1 MYTSIVHNFIFG
13 DVELCFLYKCSFVIY
28 VFLKKTLLKYSWC
41 TILWQ
46 FQVYYIVLWHLHQ
59 LWNNLHESLVTIC
72 PHKVLTRW
80 LIIFLMLHISSQWLI
95 FYLCIYEFCF
105 ALLCL
110 LTCIKIISLSL
121 IFALLITVCLG
132 MVLLELILFRT
143 LCFLDLDIWISR
155 IGKFWVI
162 MSSKSSLSVSLSSP
176 PGTPVMWMLVY
187 LMLF

>member
-13 DVELCFLYKCSFVIY
+13 DVELCFLHKCSFVIY

-59 LWNNLHESLVTIC
+59 LRNNLHESLVTIC

-121 IFALLITVCLG
+121 IFALLIIRWLVMEPLLVPFLGISLLLGPRCLFPSPG
-132 MVLLELILFRT
+132 YRSLE
-143 LCFLDLDIWISR
+143 WIFFH
-155 IGKFWVI
+155 IN
-162 MSSKSSLSVSLSSP
+162 SVPFSH
-176 PGTPVMWMLVY
+176 
-187 LMLF
+187 